1 MSLGRGHTEETVN
14 ACSVASTEVLAFNLV
29 WTMQLVFIIP
39 SVTFPSHI
47 LEHIGIFHGWM
58 QLTKITIGSTLK
70 SLGHY
75 FFFFYRS
82 FYSLHGTHSDFVLPL
97 KRNHT
102 CFSWINSNFKIKKSN
117 FQIHLP
123 PQRLHCYI
131 PDSLHVIV
139 SGIPCTHSFIDTY
152 RTLCCACFWLLE
164 CKCYM
169 FCYCSLDLQAKMQI
183 FKHPTWPNNWSVS
196 W

>member
-1 MSLGRGHTEETVN
+1 MWREYVWLSSSSWPLWQVSLGRGDTQETVN

-47 LEHIGIFHGWM
+47 LEHIGIFQGWM

-75 FFFFYRS
+75 FFFFYQS
-82 FYSLHGTHSDFVLPL
+82 FYSLHGTHSDFVLPF

-102 CFSWINSNFKIKKSN
+102 CFSWINSNFKIKKTN

-131 PDSLHVIV
+131 SWFLACGCFWHLLYTQVHWYMQNLVLCLLLAAGMQMLHV
-139 SGIPCTHSFIDTY
+139 
-152 RTLCCACFWLLE
+152 LL
-164 CKCYM
+164 
-169 FCYCSLDLQAKMQI
+169 L
-183 FKHPTWPNNWSVS
+183 
-196 W
+196 